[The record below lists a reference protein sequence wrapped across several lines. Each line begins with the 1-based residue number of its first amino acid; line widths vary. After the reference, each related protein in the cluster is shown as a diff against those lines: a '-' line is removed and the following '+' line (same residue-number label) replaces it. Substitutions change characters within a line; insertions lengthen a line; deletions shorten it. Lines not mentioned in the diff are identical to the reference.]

1 MGSRP
6 RFIDDLSRAASDAP
20 GPNPLNPATDDAL
33 LDAYSRTVI
42 GALERVQQAVA
53 FISVERRLP
62 GELPA
67 VPRPGRGRGT
77 RGGTGS
83 GFLFT
88 PDGYLL
94 TNSHVVHGATHI
106 QVTLAD
112 GAKFDA
118 DLVGDDP
125 GSDLAVLRI
134 GSPEPLPHV
143 ELGESSQIAGRADCD
158 RRRQSARPRAN
169 RHDRRGLG
177 ARPFAALELRAA

>member
-6 RFIDDLSRAASDAP
+6 QFIDDLSRGHAGPALAS
-20 GPNPLNPATDDAL
+20 PLGDDAL
-33 LDAYSRTVI
+33 LDAYSQTVI
-42 GALERVQQAVA
+42 SALERVQQAVA

-62 GELPA
+62 GDTS
-67 VPRPGRGRGT
+67 GRGA

-106 QVTLAD
+106 KVTLAD

-134 GSPEPLPHV
+134 GSPEPLAHV
-143 ELGESSQIAGRADCD
+143 ALGESSKLRVGQIAIAVGNPLGLAPTVATGVA
-158 RRRQSARPRAN
+158 SA
-169 RHDRRGLG
+169 L
-177 ARPFAALELRAA
+177 